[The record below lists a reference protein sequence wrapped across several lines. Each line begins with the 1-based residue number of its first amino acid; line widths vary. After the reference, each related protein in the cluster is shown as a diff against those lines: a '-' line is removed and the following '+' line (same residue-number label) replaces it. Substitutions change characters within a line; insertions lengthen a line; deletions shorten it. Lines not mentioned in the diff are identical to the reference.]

1 MSQAEALL
9 ATLAET
15 VVEHDHPV
23 SDTDTYFVINPDT
36 REVTNE
42 SRGTN
47 TIMQYDHDSERFT
60 FELPRFVE
68 GHDMLQCN
76 RVIVHWNNIDS
87 QTKIEVAESTELDDL
102 RINPDDSSTVI
113 CSWLIS
119 RNSTQLAGNLSFL
132 VQYKCV
138 EDGNTTYEWHTD
150 IYSDVEVKPGRN
162 NGEQSVIEYTD
173 IIEQWR
179 VKLFGAG
186 DTVIEE
192 IAAASEAQKTSIES
206 KGAETLATIPEDY
219 STTYNMAN
227 DALRTRANA
236 IVVTAEGETV
246 VAEDCS
252 DDYLR
257 GLHVYGKT
265 TQTTTLGLQML
276 DLPDVESTTSSGVTW
291 SCKNGVVRAYGKT
304 TETSSTAGKIE
315 YSILGKTGTFY
326 ISGSVEPIAVYCM
339 VTKNGVSTWY
349 RDTTFTLDGS
359 ETTALIYCQVYSEG
373 VSVNATV
380 YPMLNTGS
388 VACPW
393 EPYSGGVVSPS
404 PEWPQELMS
413 VENPTV
419 GIYSANLANVLGIEV
434 GANMSATVSSDGY
447 TITCTGGADNP
458 YTSSPIYLPM
468 ELLRGRT
475 IILKADSITNSQD
488 SGGKGGNVQLNIRD
502 SLSMKYVAISPNNL
516 KAVTT
521 IPEDV
526 SRVDLNIYTN
536 NSATTFETENTTV
549 VKGLRVSVVDTE
561 WDSYKD
567 EQTISLAH
575 ALSGIPVTTGG
586 NYTDSNGQQWICDEI
601 DFEHGV
607 HIQRICEITID
618 GSQAVATD
626 GAEHNPWRKYIW
638 INDYPALAEYEG
650 LCDKLRH
657 RNSTELIAG
666 NDVDDAGFSL
676 SPHYNVI
683 YFNIGHWMTED
694 TVEAATRALAEYPLT
709 IKYALKNPIETPLTD
724 EELFAFSQLHSN
736 QLVTTALNTENAYMG
751 LVYNAD
757 TKTYFT
763 NSRASDEQ
771 VQTAVD
777 AWLTKYFANAEGVS
791 F

>member
-15 VVEHDHPV
+15 VIEHEHPV
-23 SDTDTYFVINPDT
+23 RDVDTYFIIDPDT
-36 REVTNE
+36 RAITNA
-42 SRGTN
+42 SRTTN
-47 TIMQYDHDSERFT
+47 IIMQYDHDSERFT
-60 FELPRFVE
+60 FELPRVVE
-68 GHDMLQCN
+68 GHDMMMCN
-76 RVIVHWNNIDS
+76 RVFVHWNNIDARA
-87 QTKIEVAESTELDDL
+87 KREVAESTEIDDL
-102 RINPDDSSTVI
+102 RVNPDDSSTVI

-138 EDGNTTYEWHTD
+138 VDEETVYEWHTD

-179 VKLFGAG
+179 AKLFGAG

-192 IAAASEAQKTSIES
+192 IAAASEEQKASIES

-219 STTYNMAN
+219 TATYNMAN

-257 GLHVYGKT
+257 GLLVYGKT
-265 TQTTTLGLQML
+265 TQVSTHGFQLINSTAASGSAAGITFTVNNDNSVYARGTATAAAYLALEGGYAATKVSI
-276 DLPDVESTTSSGVTW
+276 PDRFVPGETYTITDASFFLYGEDGSTTSFTNQSFVMPDGYDYYGIFIRVNT
-291 SCKNGVVRAYGKT
+291 GAVVD
-304 TETSSTAGKIE
+304 KI
-315 YSILGKTGTFY
+315 Y
-326 ISGSVEPIAVYCM
+326 
-339 VTKNGVSTWY
+339 
-349 RDTTFTLDGS
+349 
-359 ETTALIYCQVYSEG
+359 
-373 VSVNATV
+373 
-380 YPMLNTGS
+380 YPMINEGS
-388 VACPW
+388 VALTY

-404 PEWPQELMS
+404 PEWSQGLVSIEDPSIELYGRNLLDQNGEFVS
-413 VENPTV
+413 N
-419 GIYSANLANVLGIEV
+419 YSTYSLVANVDHGVITISGTSMLGY
-434 GANMSATVSSDGY
+434 GTLK
-447 TITCTGGADNP
+447 
-458 YTSSPIYLPM
+458 TSLP
-468 ELLRGRT
+468 LGVF
-475 IILKADSITNSQD
+475 K
-488 SGGKGGNVQLNIRD
+488 KGQTYRI
-502 SLSMKYVAISPNNL
+502 
-516 KAVTT
+516 
-521 IPEDV
+521 
-526 SRVDLNIYTN
+526 SRVDGNFHVGFWFYDKSNVNIGSLT
-536 NSATTFETENTTV
+536 TENSLAFTV
-549 VKGLRVSVVDTE
+549 PDSADHISFFYAGLTPEAEVNLTEKFMLNLGSEALPWEPSVDT
-561 WDSYKD
+561 
-567 EQTISLAH
+567 QTISLAH

-607 HIQRICEITID
+607 HIQRIREITID

-638 INDYPALAEYEG
+638 INAYPALAEHGG

-683 YFNIGHWMTED
+683 YFNVGHWMTED

-736 QLVTTALNTENAYMG
+736 QLVTTALNSENAYMG

-771 VQTAVD
+771 VNAAVD